1 VSAAEGGRGMDD
13 AGRRAAK
20 ARLVEGMLHGQS
32 WEDAVIAS
40 GLDLRRS
47 AAYRLTQRVCVYGD
61 RALEDHRHGHASK
74 MHEPVR
80 QWLEAYC
87 RGAPGTPSRV
97 VQATLRE
104 RFDLTVSIT
113 HLNRIRA
120 SLGIGRRPMGGGEK
134 EGQAEDSPTA

>member
-1 VSAAEGGRGMDD
+1 MDD
-13 AGRRAAK
+13 AQRRAAK
-20 ARLVEGMLHGQS
+20 ARLVESMLHGQA

-61 RALEDHRHGHASK
+61 RALDDHRHGHVSK

-87 RGAPGTPSRV
+87 RGAPGTPSRLA
-97 VQATLRE
+97 QAALRD
-104 RFDLTVSIT
+104 RFGLTVSIT

-120 SLGIGRRPMGGGEK
+120 GLGIGSRPMGGGEK

>member
-1 VSAAEGGRGMDD
+1 MDD

-104 RFDLTVSIT
+104 RFDLTVSVT

-120 SLGIGRRPMGGGEK
+120 SLGIGRRVGRGGKGGHDGHGPAGDALGE
-134 EGQAEDSPTA
+134 

>member
-1 VSAAEGGRGMDD
+1 MDE

-20 ARLVEGMLHGQS
+20 ARLVEGMLHGQA
-32 WEDAVIAS
+32 WEDAVIAA

-61 RALEDHRHGHASK
+61 QALEDHRHGHVSK

-87 RGAPGTPSRV
+87 RRAPDTPSRQ
-97 VQATLRE
+97 VQAALHE
-104 RFDLTVSIT
+104 RFGFTVSIT
-113 HLNRIRA
+113 HLNRVRA
-120 SLGIGRRPMGGGEK
+120 SLGIGRRAGRGGKDGHDEH
-134 EGQAEDSPTA
+134 GPAGDARGV